1 MVEVAN
7 KISLHVP
14 DAEVGRLDV
23 ERIRNDFPIL
33 DQKVR
38 GKPLVYL
45 DNAATTQ
52 KPQSVIDAV
61 SHYYQAKNAN
71 IHRGVYQLSE
81 TATRAYEDV
90 RSSVK
95 RLLNADSTREII
107 FNRGATEGINLVASS
122 YGRAHVGEGDE
133 IIISAMEHH
142 SNIVPWQMLC
152 QEKGAK
158 LRIIPMNDDAEL
170 LLDEFEELINARTK
184 LVSLVHISNSV
195 GTINPVK
202 HIIRIAHKHEIPV
215 LIDGAQALPRIKL
228 DVKDLDCD
236 FYVFSG
242 HKVFGPTGVGVLY
255 AKEHFLE
262 KMVPYQSGGD
272 MIRSVT
278 FEKTTYNDLPHR
290 FEAGTPN
297 IAGVVGLG
305 TALDYVSG
313 IGYDNIEQHE
323 RELTKYATEALS
335 SVDSLRI
342 IGTAKDKMGVIS
354 FVLDGIHPHD
364 VGTVLDQDGI
374 AVRTGHHCT
383 QPVMDRFGI
392 PATSRASFA
401 LYNSEEEIDVLVNG
415 IHKVIKMFS

>member
-7 KISLHVP
+7 KISLDVP

-33 DQKVR
+33 NQKVR

-81 TATRAYEDV
+81 IATRAYEDV

-133 IIISAMEHH
+133 VIISAMEHH

-170 LLDEFEELINARTK
+170 LLDEFEKLINARTK

-215 LIDGAQALPRIKL
+215 LIDGAQALPRIKV

-255 AKEHFLE
+255 AKERFLE

-305 TALDYVSG
+305 AALDYISG
-313 IGYDNIEQHE
+313 IGYGNIEQHE

-335 SVDSLRI
+335 SVESLRI

-415 IHKVIKMFS
+415 IHRVLKMFS

>member
-14 DAEVGRLDV
+14 NAEVGRFDV

-33 DQKVR
+33 RQKVR

-170 LLDEFEELINARTK
+170 LLDEFEKLINARTK

-215 LIDGAQALPRIKL
+215 LIDGAQALPRIKV

-313 IGYDNIEQHE
+313 IGYGNIEQHE

>member
-7 KISLHVP
+7 KISLDVP

-33 DQKVR
+33 NQKVR

-81 TATRAYEDV
+81 IATRAYEDV

-133 IIISAMEHH
+133 VIISAMEHH

-170 LLDEFEELINARTK
+170 LLDEFEKLINARTK

-215 LIDGAQALPRIKL
+215 LIDGAQALPRIKV

-313 IGYDNIEQHE
+313 LGHDNIELHE
-323 RELTKYATEALS
+323 LELTKYATEALS

-415 IHKVIKMFS
+415 IHRVLKMFS